1 MFIFFCDIIIKVIKL
16 QKDYVKGIFRQ
27 SIFRSDKGYIIGLL
41 KVSETNIIEMQD
53 YVNKTITFTGYFA
66 DLNEN
71 ERYVMYGEIVNH
83 PKYGFQF
90 SVNESE
96 RIKPDDKDGIV
107 EFLSSDLFKGIG
119 EKMAIRIV
127 DILGEDALNII
138 LNDKTC
144 LYQVPKLSEAKINII
159 HDTLVKYE
167 ESHET
172 IVKLTELGFTMRDAL
187 NIYNTYKS
195 NTIRI
200 IENDIYRI
208 ITDVDDINFTKV
220 DQIATTLNED
230 KFNLNRIKAC
240 IVYIMKELSFRNG
253 DTYLTYGEI
262 YEGVSFYLKGDI
274 DNTLFDEAISELDGE
289 LKIKIEEDRYY
300 IYEDYESEEFIVSK
314 INYLI
319 NKDTSSYKNID
330 LRVKELEDKYGI
342 EYSDK
347 QKEAIIKALEN
358 NILIVTGGPGTGKT
372 TIIKAIVDLYKLLN
386 KCSDKDLISNIALL
400 APTGRASKRMSEST
414 GLPAST
420 IHRFLKWNKEADEFM
435 VNEYN
440 PDFSNLIIVDE
451 VSMIDNNLM
460 SSLLKGLTNNI
471 KLVLVGDY
479 NQLPSVGAGNIL
491 KDLIDSDI
499 VDTVELDLL
508 YRQDDTSYIPVLAN
522 EIKNDSIDEE
532 FLIDRDDYKFLQCHS
547 DVILPSIVNIVKKV
561 INKGYDYKRVQL
573 MAPMYAGV
581 NGIDNINKVLQDV
594 FNPIELNKKEIKYGD
609 VIYREND
616 KVLQLVNDPD
626 NNVFNGDIGVIKSIN
641 YKGKSG
647 SAEITIDYDSTLV
660 TYTTK
665 DFNKFKH
672 GFIISIHKSQGSEFE
687 LVIMPISLSY
697 KRMLY
702 KKLIYTGITR
712 AKKRLILIGEP
723 QAFIMG
729 IRNNNERVRKTT
741 LLDKLLN
748 SLNKN

>member
-1 MFIFFCDIIIKVIKL
+1 V
-16 QKDYVKGIFRQ
+16 KDFVKGVFRQ
-27 SIFRSDKGYIIGLL
+27 SIFRSEKGYIIGLL
-41 KVSETNIIEMQD
+41 KVSETNIVEMQE

-71 ERYVMYGEIVNH
+71 EKYIMYGEIANH

-90 SVNESE
+90 NVSDSE

-127 DILGEDALNII
+127 ETLGEEALDLI
-138 LNDKTC
+138 LKDKTC
-144 LYQVPKLSEAKINII
+144 LYQVPKLSEAKIDII

-187 NIYNTYKS
+187 SVYNTYKS

-208 ITDVDDINFTKV
+208 IDDVEEINFLKV
-220 DQIATTLNED
+220 DEIATTLNED
-230 KFNLNRIKAC
+230 KLNLSRIKAC
-240 IVYIMKELSFRNG
+240 IVYTIKELSFKKG
-253 DTYLTYGEI
+253 DTYLSYGEI
-262 YEGVSFYLKGDI
+262 YEGISYYLKTDI
-274 DNTLFDEAISELDGE
+274 DSTLFDEAISELDGE
-289 LKIKIEEDRYY
+289 LKIKIEDDKYY
-300 IYEDYESEEFIVSK
+300 LFEDYDAEEYIADK

-319 NKDTSSYKNID
+319 NKEVTTYKNID
-330 LRVKELEDKYGI
+330 MRIKELEDKYGI

-358 NILIVTGGPGTGKT
+358 NILIITGGPGTGKT
-372 TIIKAIVDLYKLLN
+372 TIIKAIVELYKTLN
-386 KCSDKDLISNIALL
+386 KFTDKDLISNIALL

-414 GLPAST
+414 LIPAST
-420 IHRFLKWNKEADEFM
+420 IHRFLKWNKETDEFM
-435 VNEYN
+435 INEYN
-440 PDFSNLIIVDE
+440 PDYSNLVIVDE
-451 VSMIDNNLM
+451 VSMIDNRLM
-460 SSLLKGLTNNI
+460 NSLLRGLTNNI

-479 NQLPSVGAGNIL
+479 NQLPSVGSGNVL

-508 YRQDDTSYIPVLAN
+508 YRQDEYSYIPVLAN
-522 EIKNDSIDEE
+522 EIKNETLDSD
-532 FLIDRDDYKFLQCHS
+532 FLVDRDDYKFLECHS
-547 DVILPSIVNIVKKV
+547 DVILPSLVNIVKKV
-561 INKGYDYKRVQL
+561 ISKGYDYKRVQI

-594 FNPIELNKKEIKYGD
+594 FNPVELNKKELKYGD

-616 KVLQLVNDPD
+616 KILQLVNDPD
-626 NNVFNGDIGVIKSIN
+626 NNVFNGDIGIIKNIEF
-641 YKGKSG
+641 KGKSG
-647 SAEITIDYDSTLV
+647 KPEMTIDYDSNIV
-660 TYTTK
+660 TYTSK

-687 LVIMPISLSY
+687 LVIMPVSSSY

-702 KKLIYTGITR
+702 KKLIYTAVTR
-712 AKKRLILIGEP
+712 AKKRLIIIGEP
-723 QAFIMG
+723 MAFMYG
-729 IRNNNERVRKTT
+729 IRNNNEIQRKTG
-741 LLDKLLN
+741 LLEKMLN
-748 SLNKN
+748 NLNKK

>member
-1 MFIFFCDIIIKVIKL
+1 M
-16 QKDYVKGIFRQ
+16 KDFVKGVFRQ

-41 KVSETNIIEMQD
+41 KVSETNIIEMQE

-71 ERYVMYGEIVNH
+71 EKYIMYGEITNH

-90 SVNESE
+90 NVSDSE

-119 EKMAIRIV
+119 EKMAERIV
-127 DILGEDALNII
+127 DTLGDKVLDMILQ
-138 LNDKTC
+138 DKTC

-172 IVKLTELGFTMRDAL
+172 IVKLTELGFSMKDSL
-187 NIYNTYKS
+187 SIYNTYKS

-208 ITDVDDINFTKV
+208 IDDVEEINFTKV
-220 DQIATTLNED
+220 DEIATTLNED

-240 IVYIMKELSFRNG
+240 IIYIIKELSFKKG
-253 DTYLTYGEI
+253 DTYLSYGEI
-262 YEGVSFYLKGDI
+262 YEGVSFYLKNDI

-289 LKIKIEEDRYY
+289 LKIKIEGDNYY
-300 IYEDYESEEFIVSK
+300 LFEEYDAEEYIATK

-319 NKDTSSYKNID
+319 NKDVTHYKNID
-330 LRVKELEDKYGI
+330 LIIKELEDKYGI

-358 NILIVTGGPGTGKT
+358 NILIITGGPGTGKT
-372 TIIKAIVDLYKLLN
+372 TIIKAIVDLYKKLN
-386 KCSDKDLISNIALL
+386 KLNDKDLISNIALL

-414 GLPAST
+414 LLPAST

-451 VSMIDNNLM
+451 VSMIDSKLM
-460 SSLLKGLTNNI
+460 NSLLRGLTNNI

-479 NQLPSVGAGNIL
+479 NQLPSVGAGNVL
-491 KDLIDSDI
+491 KDLIESDI

-508 YRQDDTSYIPVLAN
+508 YRQDEYSYIPVLAN
-522 EIKNDSIDEE
+522 EIKNETLEEE
-532 FLIDRDDYKFLQCHS
+532 FLIDKDDYKFLECHS
-547 DVILPSIVNIVKKV
+547 DAIIPSLVNIVKKV
-561 INKGYDYKRVQL
+561 ISKGYDYKRVQL

-594 FNPIELNKKEIKYGD
+594 FNPVELNKKEIKYGD

-626 NNVFNGDIGVIKSIN
+626 NNVFNGDIGVIKKIDF
-641 YKGKSG
+641 KGKSG
-647 SAEITIDYDSTLV
+647 KPEITIDYDGALV
-660 TYTTK
+660 TYTLK

-687 LVIMPISLSY
+687 LVIMPVSSSY

-702 KKLIYTGITR
+702 KKLIYTCVTR
-712 AKKRLILIGEP
+712 AKKRLIIIGEP
-723 QAFIMG
+723 MAFMYG
-729 IRNNNERVRKTT
+729 IRNNNEIVRKTG
-741 LLDKLLN
+741 LLEKLLN
-748 SLNKN
+748 SLNKK